1 MATATSVRKRI
12 LVVAEDTTT
21 RNLLRRQLQEVEF
34 DVAVATHL
42 ADLIERLPEYAPD
55 VMLVTMSENRV
66 QLLHICEKLKASPTY
81 RHIPIVLLAPSGDAV
96 AGDTLAAKVD
106 EILVGSITQAELLAR
121 VRSMVRIRQQYD
133 ELERTIEMRMALSY
147 MIVHDV
153 RNPLAA
159 ISLYMQLLKRKAQL
173 QPDQIK
179 YLDLALGE
187 AQKMSSFLDDMLM
200 LSKMERGRLSLSHSP
215 LSLDRVCASVVEKLT
230 PLAETQ
236 GVRLKINHSPQ
247 TQPIMADVTL
257 FQRMLENLI
266 AVALKRS
273 PVDSV
278 VALSVSYP
286 RTMQA
291 NGEVQAQA
299 LPMLKLSVSDQ
310 GEPIPVEDL
319 ERIFDQLEAVRLKE
333 RGRSDLGLEL
343 AFCRMVVDAHG
354 GRIFAVNSQD
364 VGVAFVVELM

>member
-1 MATATSVRKRI
+1 MATAAGVRKRI

-34 DVAVATHL
+34 DVTAANHL
-42 ADLIERLPEYAPD
+42 ADLLERLPEYAPD
-55 VMLVTMSENRV
+55 VILVHMGENRV
-66 QLLHICEKLKASPTY
+66 PLLQVCEKLKASPTY
-81 RHIPIVLLAPSGDAV
+81 RHIPIVLLVPSGDAV
-96 AGDTLAAKVD
+96 AGDTLATAKVD
-106 EILVGSITQAELLAR
+106 EVLVGLTTQAELLAR

-215 LSLDRVCASVVEKLT
+215 LSLDRVCASVVEKLR

-236 GVRLKINHSPQ
+236 GVRLQITHSPQ
-247 TQPIMADVTL
+247 TQPLMADVTL

-273 PVDSV
+273 PADSV
-278 VALSVSYP
+278 VTLRISYP
-286 RTMQA
+286 RATQA
-291 NGEVQAQA
+291 NGEAQP
-299 LPMLKLSVSDQ
+299 LPMLELSVSDQ
-310 GEPIPVEDL
+310 GEPIPEEDL

-354 GRIFAVNSQD
+354 GRIFAVNAQEG
-364 VGVAFVVELM
+364 GVAFVVELM

>member
-1 MATATSVRKRI
+1 MTTADSSRRRI

-21 RNLLRRQLQEVEF
+21 RNLLRRQLHDAEF
-34 DVAVATHL
+34 DVVPAPSLT
-42 ADLIERLPEYAPD
+42 DMIGRLPEYAPD
-55 VMLVTMSENRV
+55 VILISIGEDHEQCLGLCK
-66 QLLHICEKLKASPTY
+66 QLKNSSTY
-81 RHIPIVLLAPSGDAV
+81 RNIPIVLLVPDETIISS
-96 AGDTLAAKVD
+96 DTLAASKID

-173 QPDQIK
+173 QPDQVK

-200 LSKMERGRLSLSHSP
+200 LAKMERGRLSLSHSP
-215 LSLDRVCASVVEKLT
+215 LSIDRICASVREKLT

-236 GVRLKINHSPQ
+236 GVRLTMNLAPQ
-247 TQPIMADVTL
+247 SQSLMADVTL
-257 FQRMLENLI
+257 FQRMLENLVS
-266 AVALKRS
+266 VALKRS
-273 PVDSV
+273 PSDSTV
-278 VALSVSYP
+278 SVTVSYP
-286 RTMQA
+286 RTTQD
-291 NGEVQAQA
+291 NGSQPG
-299 LPMLKLSVSDQ
+299 LPLLRLRISDQ
-310 GEPIPVEDL
+310 GEPIPTEDL
-319 ERIFDQLEAVRLKE
+319 DRIFDQLEAVRLKE
-333 RGRSDLGLEL
+333 RGHSDLGLEL

-354 GRIFAVNSQD
+354 GHVFAANLPET
-364 VGVAFVVELM
+364 GVVFTVELL

>member
-1 MATATSVRKRI
+1 MATAASVRKRI

-34 DVAVATHL
+34 DVTAAHL
-42 ADLIERLPEYAPD
+42 ADLLERLPEYAPD
-55 VMLVTMSENRV
+55 VMLVHMSEDRAP
-66 QLLHICEKLKASPTY
+66 LLRICEKLKASPTY

-96 AGDTLAAKVD
+96 AGDTLATAKVD
-106 EILVGSITQAELLAR
+106 EVLVGSITQAELLAR

-215 LSLDRVCASVVEKLT
+215 LSLDRVCSSVVEKLT

-236 GVRLKINHSPQ
+236 SVHLQIDHAPQ
-247 TQPIMADVTL
+247 MQPLMADVTL

-266 AVALKRS
+266 SVALKRS
-273 PVDSV
+273 PADSIV
-278 VALSVSYP
+278 TLHVSYP
-286 RTMQA
+286 RAMQS
-291 NGEVQAQA
+291 NGEAQA
-299 LPMLKLSVSDQ
+299 LPLLRLSVSDQ

-354 GRIFAVNSQD
+354 GRIFAVNAED
-364 VGVAFVVELM
+364 GGVAFIVELM